1 MVIAALRTESEV
13 KARCGIGTT
22 VAIVTGGYKAE
33 CKGIQSGMQ
42 RIIRRNANVYEAEC
56 KGI

>member
-22 VAIVTGGYKAE
+22 VAIVTGDIKRNAKEYKVE
-33 CKGIQSGMQ
+33 CK
-42 RIIRRNANVYEAEC
+42 EL
-56 KGI
+56 